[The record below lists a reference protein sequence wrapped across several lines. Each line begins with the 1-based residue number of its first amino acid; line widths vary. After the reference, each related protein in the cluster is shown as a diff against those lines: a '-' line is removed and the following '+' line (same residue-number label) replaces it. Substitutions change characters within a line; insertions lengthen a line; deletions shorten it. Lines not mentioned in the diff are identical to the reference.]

1 MVDTMLKVGL
11 EFANGTTDDSK
22 KLVSRLFTPADILVA
37 MRDAR
42 AAFNT
47 SDVVLVASDTD
58 ADGFDAM
65 PRRVYIDRLR
75 QVMGHRAP
83 RALAAMVIAHK
94 SAQKIVQ
101 LPKEDEAAWLIVTR
115 GKDMPV
121 MCVVYATPYK
131 ISEAN

>member
-1 MVDTMLKVGL
+1 VGL
-11 EFANGTTDDSK
+11 EFANGTTEDSK
-22 KLVSRLFTPADILVA
+22 KLVSRLFTPADILTA

-42 AAFNT
+42 MQFNT

-65 PRRVYIDRLR
+65 PRRGYLDRLR
-75 QVMGHRAP
+75 RVLGHRAP
-83 RALAAMVIAHK
+83 RALANMTIAHK
-94 SAQKIVQ
+94 SAQKVVQ
-101 LPKEDEAAWLIVTR
+101 LPAEDSAAWLVITR

-121 MCVVYATPYK
+121 MCVIYATPYK